1 MSKDKRCKHD
11 LSGWTT
17 LTRMHLPWGFLFCR
31 VCGYIPTENDVKKW
45 RLDGE
50 RNEEYDGTQT
60 KNSDR

>member
-1 MSKDKRCKHD
+1 LGFS
-11 LSGWTT
+11 L
-17 LTRMHLPWGFLFCR
+17 LPSLRLHPNGK
-31 VCGYIPTENDVKKW
+31 DVKKW